1 MAKHKRRARRQFSG
15 VQFAGISVPA
25 VAIPAV
31 LGALGIGGYLLWKR
45 KQAGG
50 STSSLPSG
58 AMTTSGVREISA
70 SGKPATAVTGN
81 VASTSIGKVPGTS
94 MLASPDVA
102 PKPAFFIQPAK
113 NVAWFVNTTTT
124 APFKMPTG
132 RDASYNTGEYE
143 NDRQPTSQAIVNSV
157 LTQAQK
163 DDEAGLSD
171 TEPQKWRA
179 GYYYQVQRR
188 G

>member
-1 MAKHKRRARRQFSG
+1 MSKHRRTRRSKRVS
-15 VQFAGISVPA
+15 FAGISLPA

-45 KQAGG
+45 KQTGG

-81 VASTSIGKVPGTS
+81 VVSTPLGTRVPASFIP
-94 MLASPDVA
+94 SPDVA

-113 NVAWFVNTTTT
+113 NVSWFVNTP
-124 APFKMPTG
+124 AANFKMPTG